1 MSLSIFD
8 SKSASVRVF
17 EPLEAGKVG
26 IYVCGPT
33 VQSAPHVG
41 HLRSAVAF
49 DIIANWLRIGHGY
62 DVKLVRNVT
71 DIDDKILVNAKEQ
84 GKNWR
89 ELAVEVEGIF
99 NSVYESIGAGVE
111 HRPHATEHIGGMI
124 SIIERLIER
133 GHAYQAEG
141 SSNVFFDTATYA
153 DYGSLTNQK
162 LGNTDLL
169 VSVKPE

>member
-71 DIDDKILVNAKEQ
+71 DIDDKVLAN
-84 GKNWR
+84 
-89 ELAVEVEGIF
+89 AVERKQEWWALAYEMEREF
-99 NSVYESIGAGVE
+99 NDAYRALHIASPTYEPRATASIPE
-111 HRPHATEHIGGMI
+111 MI
-124 SIIERLIER
+124 AIIERLIER
-133 GHAYQAEG
+133 GHAYPAADG
-141 SSNVFFDTATYA
+141 SGAPRTR
-153 DYGSLTNQK
+153 
-162 LGNTDLL
+162 
-169 VSVKPE
+169 